1 MKTIG
6 LLGGLS
12 WESTLEYYRMINQ
25 GVRERLGGL
34 HSARCLLNSLDFAE
48 VEALFHAGFW
58 DETAAMLAQAA
69 RQLERGGADILL
81 ICSNT
86 MHKLAPQVQAAVA
99 LPVLHIADATAA
111 RVLSQGI
118 SRVGLLGTRITMED
132 TFYRQRLVDPFGLE
146 VLLPYAADRLEVDR
160 IIFDE
165 LVVGEIRP
173 ASRTIYRRVMQ
184 DLASRGAQ
192 AIILGCT
199 EIVLLVSPEDS
210 PVPLFDTTRI
220 HAEEAIEWA
229 FRSVTAASG

>member
-25 GVRERLGGL
+25 AVRERLGGL

-48 VEALFHAGFW
+48 VEALFHAGQW
-58 DETAAMLAQAA
+58 DETAALLAQAA

-86 MHKLAPQVQAAVA
+86 MHKLAPQVQAAVG
-99 LPVLHIADATAA
+99 LPLLHIADATAA

-132 TFYRQRLVDPFGLE
+132 TFYRDRLVDPFGLE
-146 VLLPYAADRLEVDR
+146 VLLPSAPDRLEIDH

-173 ASRTIYRRVMQ
+173 ASRDIYRRVMH
-184 DLASRGAQ
+184 DLALQGAQ

-199 EIVLLVSPEDS
+199 EIVLLVQPEDS

-220 HAEEAIEWA
+220 HAEEAVAWA
-229 FRSVTAASG
+229 FRPEVAVS